1 MRMATTSARR
11 SWGQWV
17 QVLLTHDHF
26 PDLDRKLRRLFWNP
40 LGGLLLAC
48 LVAALCALYIHP
60 RAWILALGLFAI
72 VIIGVSWPWI
82 ARFGLRGQLRFG
94 VARCREGES
103 VTAHLEAGN
112 PLPWAAYG
120 VLVRQGL
127 DLVAGLPVVPGRG
140 HAERSWTFTPSRR
153 GIYPLVPLELG
164 TGFPFGVFEPTRPV
178 TVTQELIVWPRT
190 FPVVAVPDLEG
201 ENRLEGAV
209 SRSKAGNSGDV
220 LGVRP
225 YRRGDSPRR
234 IHWAQSARHD
244 RLIVCE
250 LQSSA
255 RPMVL
260 IALDDEPS
268 HHRGESREWAI
279 RVCASLCESW
289 LEQGAE
295 IALWLRG
302 HVIGPAAG
310 QQHRQRLLDALARL
324 PDEPGTAFDPHH
336 AGWQAFQG
344 TRVLVGTEHT
354 ADDRL
359 ARRILLC
366 ASAFED
372 PSGAATAPPS
382 NTWIWIHD
390 PARVPVLARQGG
402 KA

>member
-1 MRMATTSARR
+1 MATTSARR
-11 SWGQWV
+11 SWGRWLQD
-17 QVLLTHDHF
+17 LLTHDHF
-26 PDLDRKLRRLFWNP
+26 PNLDRKLRRLFWNP

-48 LVAALCALYIHP
+48 LAASLCALYIHP
-60 RAWILALGLFAI
+60 RAWILALGLLAI
-72 VIIGVSWPWI
+72 VVIGVSWPWI
-82 ARFGLRGQLRFG
+82 ARLGLRGRLRF
-94 VARCREGES
+94 ASERCREGES

-112 PLPWAAYG
+112 RLPWAAYG
-120 VLVRQGL
+120 VLVRQSL
-127 DLVAGLPVVPGRG
+127 DLVAGLPIVPARG
-140 HAERSWTFTPSRR
+140 QAERSWTFTPTRR
-153 GIYPLVPLELG
+153 GIEPREPLELG

-178 TVTQELIVWPRT
+178 EIAQELIVWPRT

-260 IALDDEPS
+260 LALDDEPG

-302 HVIGPAAG
+302 QVIGPAAG

-324 PDEPGTAFDPHH
+324 PDEPGIAFDPHH
-336 AGWQAFQG
+336 AAWQSFQG
-344 TRVLVGTEHT
+344 TRVIVGTEHT
-354 ADDRL
+354 ADDRI
-359 ARRILLC
+359 ARRILLS
-366 ASAFED
+366 AAAFEGQ
-372 PSGAATAPPS
+372 PSAVTSAPPG
-382 NTWIWIHD
+382 NTWLWIND
-390 PARVPVLARQGG
+390 PTRVPVLARQGG